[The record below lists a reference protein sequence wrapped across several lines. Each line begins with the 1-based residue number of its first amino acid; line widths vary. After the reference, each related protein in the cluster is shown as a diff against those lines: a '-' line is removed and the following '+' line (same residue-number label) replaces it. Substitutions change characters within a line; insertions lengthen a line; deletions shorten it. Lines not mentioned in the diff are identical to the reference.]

1 MFLLRNY
8 LCIFILF
15 VFLDTF
21 SFIKSST
28 PADGTY
34 GGKCKRSGLNCMDN
48 MLSCYYD
55 TSDALEGTCLC
66 KPGTSYI
73 EGKGCQWMGTL
84 HGLCNETI
92 KCSSYHTKCSKKTG
106 NGVCVCDRFYDTIND
121 QYNCDRIDS
130 NGMLGGQCG
139 EIENTNYE
147 CTDAFTECVHLTKT
161 YSECRCMK
169 GYRTNPDT
177 YQCEKVQNG
186 MLTSKCSS
194 SNPCTDEN
202 TICSSKDGEG
212 ICICDYLNHYVM
224 SNIQI
229 CEISS
234 GFAKECNNADD
245 CYNFVQYTCSD
256 GLCLCSENYE
266 INENY
271 TECEYKPPVTED
283 TSNNNNNS
291 CYNLI
296 RYLCF
301 ILLILL

>member
-1 MFLLRNY
+1 
-8 LCIFILF
+8 
-15 VFLDTF
+15 
-21 SFIKSST
+21 
-28 PADGTY
+28 
-34 GGKCKRSGLNCMDN
+34 
-48 MLSCYYD
+48 
-55 TSDALEGTCLC
+55 
-66 KPGTSYI
+66 
-73 EGKGCQWMGTL
+73 
-84 HGLCNETI
+84 
-92 KCSSYHTKCSKKTG
+92 
-106 NGVCVCDRFYDTIND
+106 
-121 QYNCDRIDS
+121 
-130 NGMLGGQCG
+130 MLGGQCG

-234 GFAKECNNADD
+234 LFYLNA
-245 CYNFVQYTCSD
+245 
-256 GLCLCSENYE
+256 
-266 INENY
+266 
-271 TECEYKPPVTED
+271 
-283 TSNNNNNS
+283 
-291 CYNLI
+291 
-296 RYLCF
+296 
-301 ILLILL
+301 